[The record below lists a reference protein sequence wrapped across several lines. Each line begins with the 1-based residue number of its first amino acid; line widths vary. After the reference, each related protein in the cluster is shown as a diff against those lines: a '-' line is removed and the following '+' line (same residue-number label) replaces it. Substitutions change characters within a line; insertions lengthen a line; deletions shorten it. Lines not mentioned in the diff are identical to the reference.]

1 MNYYVRETEA
11 QEEKRIRELL
21 GDAEF
26 DRLANEDDSEI
37 PTVVIGRNQSHE
49 NIFLAFQNKAALEGL
64 IHQLT
69 SVLASSD
76 DDLTVSIQGQIE
88 TFDEYCKEQDG

>member
-1 MNYYVRETEA
+1 MNYHIKETEA
-11 QEEKRIRELL
+11 QEEKRLRELL

-37 PTVVIGRNQSHE
+37 PTVVIGRDQSHK
-49 NIFLAFQNKAALEGL
+49 NIFLAFQSKAELEGL

-76 DDLTVSIQGQIE
+76 DDLTVSVQGQIE
-88 TFDEYCKEQDG
+88 TFGEYCKEQDQ